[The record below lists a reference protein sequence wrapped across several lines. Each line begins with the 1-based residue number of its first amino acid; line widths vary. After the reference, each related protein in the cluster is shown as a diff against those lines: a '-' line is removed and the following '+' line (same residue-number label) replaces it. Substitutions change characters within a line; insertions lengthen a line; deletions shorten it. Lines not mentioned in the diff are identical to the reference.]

1 MLMLFYQLTNQQDVL
16 VQQLSL
22 ISLSELGR
30 QSDLSSDKTLFE
42 SVFNLFNAEDE
53 DTKYYASVALGGICL
68 VNFYIKK
75 FSNLFQREISNTS
88 YQLSSTFSAK
98 RRNTNIFS

>member
-68 VNFYIKK
+68 VK
-75 FSNLFQREISNTS
+75 FIYKTNNLFQREISNTS